1 MLVGEVFYVW
11 LSLTTNVPVFAI
23 GMLRLGAA
31 SGGILIPFE
40 DLMRNMQPSGEKR
53 CCQMSRKHARTLS
66 IGRSTAVAGV
76 LSALAIVVVIV
87 TVLILSALGD
97 VAKNTNALDE
107 QRSLE
112 TTSGALSTFLNQLTA
127 TLNDYAAWDDAAR
140 FAYAPDGLEWLISN
154 YGDMT
159 VNSELF
165 DTAVLIDV
173 NNQVLMSYR
182 KGMPTEWSLSDYF
195 GDGLTGMIE
204 KARSVPMGQEPEV
217 AGFLRTKDGIA
228 AVGIALVRNKSGL
241 LDVPEAARRYLIFA
255 RHLTA
260 ETVEKLAHTYVI
272 NGLSLQPAHTQ
283 PDYFVSIVDP
293 GGQVLGN
300 LTWKSQMPG
309 DISMREVKP
318 RILAA
323 NAITL
328 LFFLA
333 LIAIGSAALK
343 KLKSDE
349 QSARLELL
357 SDRLTGLYNRT
368 GLFQGLRRHLL
379 QSAQDNTYV
388 NLVYLDLDGFK
399 EVNDSFG
406 HGAGDL
412 LIKGVAAA
420 LKVLVAD
427 GTLLARLGGDE
438 FAVVLRGPDARI
450 EGRKLCDDILTLFSE
465 PFMIGE
471 RVAAIGCSIGTAV
484 AKNGDIDGEELLRRA
499 DMAMYEAKENGRGRY
514 MAYEPHMDTRR
525 EEKNQL
531 EADLK
536 YAIEQDEIK
545 VVFQPVINTLTRRIT
560 GVEALARW
568 NRAGYGPVSP
578 DVFIAAAESS
588 GLIDQL
594 GLAVLRKAC
603 HEAVAWPDVKLA
615 VNVSPVQFRNPLFAA
630 QVLAILNENSIAP
643 TRVMLEMT
651 EGYFIHQPERA
662 GTAIEKLKQIG
673 VSIALDDFG
682 SGFASIGY
690 LRRFGFNRMKID
702 KSLVVALDEGGR
714 SLEMLT
720 ATVALARSLG
730 IPVTAEGIETEDQAA
745 ILQLCGCDELQGYL
759 FSRPVPA
766 EQILPLLDA
775 QDAPV
780 EQRKV
785 S

>member
-1 MLVGEVFYVW
+1 M
-11 LSLTTNVPVFAI
+11 P
-23 GMLRLGAA
+23 
-31 SGGILIPFE
+31 
-40 DLMRNMQPSGEKR
+40 
-53 CCQMSRKHARTLS
+53 RKHARTLS
-66 IGRSTAVAGV
+66 IGRTTAVAGV
-76 LSALAIVVVIV
+76 LSALAIVVAIV

-97 VAKNTNALDE
+97 VAKNANALDD

-112 TTSGALSTFLNQLTA
+112 TTSGALSTYLNQLTA

-140 FAYAPDGLEWLISN
+140 FTYAADGLEWIISN

-165 DTAVLIDV
+165 DTAVLIDM
-173 NNQVLMSYR
+173 NDQILMSYR
-182 KGMPTEWSLSDYF
+182 QGVATDWSLSGYF
-195 GDGLTGMIE
+195 GDGLAGLIQQ
-204 KARSVPMGQEPEV
+204 ARSIPTGQPSEV
-217 AGFLRTKDGIA
+217 SGFLRTQDGIA
-228 AVGIALVRNKSGL
+228 AVGVALVRNKSGL
-241 LDVPEAARRYLIFA
+241 IDVPEAARRYLIFA

-260 ETVEKLAHTYVI
+260 QKIEQLAHTYVI
-272 NGLSLQPAHTQ
+272 NGLALEPPDTH

-293 GGQVLGN
+293 RGQVLGN
-300 LTWKSQMPG
+300 LTWQSQMPG
-309 DISMREVKP
+309 DISMREVRP
-318 RILAA
+318 RIFAA
-323 NAITL
+323 NAISL

-333 LIAIGSAALK
+333 LIAIGTAALR

-349 QSARLELL
+349 ASARRELL
-357 SDRLTGLYNRT
+357 SDRLTGLYNRP
-368 GLFQGLRRHLL
+368 GLFQGLKKCLL
-379 QSAQDNTYV
+379 RSGEDNSYV
-388 NLVYLDLDGFK
+388 NLIYLDLDGFK
-399 EVNDSFG
+399 EINDSFG

-438 FAVVLRGPDARI
+438 FAIVLQGPDARI
-450 EGRKLCDDILTLFSE
+450 ESRKLCDDILTLFSE
-465 PFMIGE
+465 PFMIGD

-484 AKNGDIDGEELLRRA
+484 SKGGDIDGEELLRRA
-499 DMAMYEAKENGRGRY
+499 DMAMYEAKESGRGRY

-536 YAIEQDEIK
+536 YAIEHDEIK
-545 VVFQPVINTLTRRIT
+545 VVFQPVVNTLTRRIN

-603 HEAVAWPDVKLA
+603 HEAVAWPDIKLA
-615 VNVSPVQFRNPLFAA
+615 VNISPVQFRNPLFAA
-630 QVLAILNENSIAP
+630 QVLSILEEHDIAP
-643 TRVMLEMT
+643 SRVMLEMT
-651 EGYFIHQPERA
+651 EGYFIHHPERA

-745 ILQLCGCDELQGYL
+745 ILHLCGCDELQGYL

-766 EQILPLLDA
+766 EQILPLLEA

-780 EQRKV
+780 AQRKV

>member
-1 MLVGEVFYVW
+1 M
-11 LSLTTNVPVFAI
+11 P
-23 GMLRLGAA
+23 
-31 SGGILIPFE
+31 
-40 DLMRNMQPSGEKR
+40 
-53 CCQMSRKHARTLS
+53 RKHARTLS
-66 IGRSTAVAGV
+66 IGRTTAVAGV
-76 LSALAIVVVIV
+76 LSALAIVVAIV

-97 VAKNTNALDE
+97 VAKNANALDD

-112 TTSGALSTFLNQLTA
+112 TTSGALSTYLNQLTA

-140 FAYAPDGLEWLISN
+140 FTYAADGLEWIISN

-165 DTAVLIDV
+165 DTAVLIDM
-173 NNQVLMSYR
+173 NDQILMSYR
-182 KGMPTEWSLSDYF
+182 QGVATDWSLSGYF
-195 GDGLTGMIE
+195 GDGLAGLIQQ
-204 KARSVPMGQEPEV
+204 ARSIPTGQPSEV
-217 AGFLRTKDGIA
+217 SGFLRTQDGIA
-228 AVGIALVRNKSGL
+228 AVGVALVRNKSGL

-260 ETVEKLAHTYVI
+260 QKIEQLAHTYVI
-272 NGLSLQPAHTQ
+272 NGLALQPPDTH

-293 GGQVLGN
+293 RGQVLGN
-300 LTWKSQMPG
+300 LTWQSQMPG
-309 DISMREVKP
+309 DISMREVRP
-318 RILAA
+318 RIFAA
-323 NAITL
+323 NAISL

-333 LIAIGSAALK
+333 LIAIGTAALR

-349 QSARLELL
+349 ASARRELL
-357 SDRLTGLYNRT
+357 SDRLTGLYNRP
-368 GLFQGLRRHLL
+368 GLFQGLKKCLL
-379 QSAQDNTYV
+379 RSGEDNSYV
-388 NLVYLDLDGFK
+388 NLIYLDLDGFK
-399 EVNDSFG
+399 EINDSFG

-438 FAVVLRGPDARI
+438 FAIVLQGPDARI
-450 EGRKLCDDILTLFSE
+450 ESRKLCDDILTLFSE
-465 PFMIGE
+465 PFMIGD

-484 AKNGDIDGEELLRRA
+484 SKGGDIDGEELLRRA
-499 DMAMYEAKENGRGRY
+499 DMAMYEAKESGRGRY

-536 YAIEQDEIK
+536 YAIEHDEIK
-545 VVFQPVINTLTRRIT
+545 VVFQPVVNTLTRRIN

-603 HEAVAWPDVKLA
+603 HEAIAWPEIKLA
-615 VNVSPVQFRNPLFAA
+615 VNISPVQFRNPLFAA
-630 QVLAILNENSIAP
+630 QVLSILEEHDIAP
-643 TRVMLEMT
+643 SRVMLEMT
-651 EGYFIHQPERA
+651 EGYFIHHPERA
-662 GTAIEKLKQIG
+662 GAAIEKLKQIG

-745 ILQLCGCDELQGYL
+745 ILHLCGCDELQGYL

-766 EQILPLLDA
+766 EQILPLLEA

-780 EQRKV
+780 AQRKV

>member
-1 MLVGEVFYVW
+1 M
-11 LSLTTNVPVFAI
+11 PH
-23 GMLRLGAA
+23 
-31 SGGILIPFE
+31 
-40 DLMRNMQPSGEKR
+40 
-53 CCQMSRKHARTLS
+53 KHAKTLS

-107 QRSLE
+107 QRSQE

-165 DTAVLIDV
+165 DTAVLIDMDD
-173 NNQVLMSYR
+173 QILMSYR
-182 KGMPTEWSLSDYF
+182 QGAPTDWSLSDYF
-195 GDGLTGMIE
+195 GDGLAGLIQ
-204 KARSVPMGQEPEV
+204 KVRSAPIGQAPEV
-217 AGFLRTKDGIA
+217 SGFLPTKDGIA
-228 AVGIALVRNKSGL
+228 AVGVALVRNKSGL
-241 LDVPEAARRYLIFA
+241 LDVPEAKRRYLIFA

-260 ETVEKLAHTYVI
+260 QKVEQLAHTYII
-272 NGLSLQPAHTQ
+272 NGLSLQPADAR
-283 PDYFVSIVDP
+283 PAYFVSIADP
-293 GGQVLGN
+293 QGNVLGN
-300 LTWKSQMPG
+300 LTWRSQMPG
-309 DISMREVKP
+309 DISMREVSP
-318 RILAA
+318 RIMAA
-323 NAITL
+323 IAITM

-333 LIAIGSAALK
+333 LIAIGFTALK

-349 QSARLELL
+349 ASARRELL
-357 SDRLTGLYNRT
+357 RDRLSGLYNRP
-368 GLFQGLRRHLL
+368 GLFWGLKRLL
-379 QSAQDNTYV
+379 LRSKEDNSYV
-388 NLVYLDLDGFK
+388 KLIYLDLDGFK
-399 EVNDSFG
+399 EINDSFG

-412 LIKGVAAA
+412 LIKGVSAA
-420 LKVLVAD
+420 LQVLVAEQA
-427 GTLLARLGGDE
+427 LLARLGGDE
-438 FAVVLRGPDARI
+438 FAIAVQGSDARNQ
-450 EGRKLCDDILTLFSE
+450 GRQLCDDLLSLFSE
-465 PFMIGE
+465 PFMIGD
-471 RVAAIGCSIGTAV
+471 RVASIGCSIGTAV
-484 AKNGDIDGEELLRRA
+484 SKGGDIDGEELLRRA

-536 YAIEQDEIK
+536 YAIEHDEIK
-545 VVFQPVINTLTRRIT
+545 VVFQPVVNTLSRRIT

-578 DVFIAAAESS
+578 DIFIAAAENS

-594 GLAVLRKAC
+594 GLSVLRKAC
-603 HEAVAWPDVKLA
+603 KAAMDWPQVKLA
-615 VNVSPVQFRNPLFAA
+615 VNISPVQFRNPLFSS
-630 QVLAILNENSIAP
+630 QVQAILSEHGIEPS
-643 TRVMLEMT
+643 RVMLEMT
-651 EGYFIHQPERA
+651 EGYFIHHPERA
-662 GTAIEKLKQIG
+662 AAAIEKLKQTG

-690 LRRFGFNRMKID
+690 LRQFGFNRMKID
-702 KSLVVALDEGGR
+702 KSLVEALDEGGR

-720 ATVALARSLG
+720 ATVALAKSLG

-759 FSRPVPA
+759 FSKPVQP
-766 EQILPLLDA
+766 EQIFTLLSE

-780 EQRKV
+780 RQLKV

>member
-1 MLVGEVFYVW
+1 M
-11 LSLTTNVPVFAI
+11 PH
-23 GMLRLGAA
+23 
-31 SGGILIPFE
+31 
-40 DLMRNMQPSGEKR
+40 
-53 CCQMSRKHARTLS
+53 KHARTLS
-66 IGRSTAVAGV
+66 IGRTTAVAGV
-76 LSALAIVVVIV
+76 LSALAIVVAIV

-97 VAKNTNALDE
+97 VAKNANALDD

-112 TTSGALSTFLNQLTA
+112 TTSGALSTYLNQLTA

-140 FAYAPDGLEWLISN
+140 FTYAADGLEWIISN

-165 DTAVLIDV
+165 DTAVLIDM
-173 NNQVLMSYR
+173 NDQILMSYR
-182 KGMPTEWSLSDYF
+182 QGVATDWSLQGYF
-195 GDGLTGMIE
+195 GDGLAGLIQQ
-204 KARSVPMGQEPEV
+204 ARSIPTGQPSEV
-217 AGFLRTKDGIA
+217 SGFLRTQDGIA
-228 AVGIALVRNKSGL
+228 AVGVALVRNKSGL

-260 ETVEKLAHTYVI
+260 EKIEQLAHTYVI
-272 NGLSLQPAHTQ
+272 NGLALQPPDTH

-293 GGQVLGN
+293 RGQVLGN
-300 LTWKSQMPG
+300 LTWQSQMPG
-309 DISMREVKP
+309 DISMREVRP
-318 RILAA
+318 RIFAA
-323 NAITL
+323 NAISL

-333 LIAIGSAALK
+333 LIAIGTAALR

-349 QSARLELL
+349 ASARRELL
-357 SDRLTGLYNRT
+357 SDRLTGLYNRP
-368 GLFQGLRRHLL
+368 GLFQGLKKCLL
-379 QSAQDNTYV
+379 RSGEDNSYV
-388 NLVYLDLDGFK
+388 NLIYLDLDGFK
-399 EVNDSFG
+399 EINDSFG

-438 FAVVLRGPDARI
+438 FAIVLQGPDARI
-450 EGRKLCDDILTLFSE
+450 ESRKLCDDILTLFSE
-465 PFMIGE
+465 PFMIGD

-484 AKNGDIDGEELLRRA
+484 SKGGDIDGEELLRRA
-499 DMAMYEAKENGRGRY
+499 DMAMYEAKESGRGRY

-536 YAIEQDEIK
+536 YAIEHDEIK
-545 VVFQPVINTLTRRIT
+545 VVFQPVVNTLTRRIN

-603 HEAVAWPDVKLA
+603 HEAVAWPDIKLA
-615 VNVSPVQFRNPLFAA
+615 VNISPVQFRNPLFAA
-630 QVLAILNENSIAP
+630 QVLSILEEHDIAP
-643 TRVMLEMT
+643 SRVMLEMT
-651 EGYFIHQPERA
+651 EGYFIHHPERA
-662 GTAIEKLKQIG
+662 GAAIEKLKQIG

-745 ILQLCGCDELQGYL
+745 ILHLCGCDELQGYL
-759 FSRPVPA
+759 FSRPIPA
-766 EQILPLLDA
+766 EQILPLLEA

-780 EQRKV
+780 AQRKV

>member
-1 MLVGEVFYVW
+1 M
-11 LSLTTNVPVFAI
+11 P
-23 GMLRLGAA
+23 
-31 SGGILIPFE
+31 
-40 DLMRNMQPSGEKR
+40 
-53 CCQMSRKHARTLS
+53 RKHARTLS
-66 IGRSTAVAGV
+66 IGRTTAVAGV
-76 LSALAIVVVIV
+76 LSALAIVVAIV

-97 VAKNTNALDE
+97 VAKNANALDD

-112 TTSGALSTFLNQLTA
+112 TTSGALSTYLNQLTA

-140 FAYAPDGLEWLISN
+140 FTYAADGLEWIISN

-165 DTAVLIDV
+165 DTAVLIDM
-173 NNQVLMSYR
+173 NDQILMSYR
-182 KGMPTEWSLSDYF
+182 QGVATDWSLQGYF
-195 GDGLTGMIE
+195 GDGLAGLIQQ
-204 KARSVPMGQEPEV
+204 ARSIPTGQPSEV
-217 AGFLRTKDGIA
+217 SGFLRTQDGIA
-228 AVGIALVRNKSGL
+228 AVGVALVRNKSGL

-260 ETVEKLAHTYVI
+260 QKIEQLAHTYVI
-272 NGLSLQPAHTQ
+272 NGLALQPPDTH

-293 GGQVLGN
+293 RGQVLGN
-300 LTWKSQMPG
+300 LTWQSQMPG
-309 DISMREVKP
+309 DISMREVRP
-318 RILAA
+318 RIFAA
-323 NAITL
+323 NAISL

-333 LIAIGSAALK
+333 LIAIGTAALR

-349 QSARLELL
+349 ASARRELL
-357 SDRLTGLYNRT
+357 SDRLTGLYNRP
-368 GLFQGLRRHLL
+368 GLFQGLKKCLL
-379 QSAQDNTYV
+379 RSGEDNSYV
-388 NLVYLDLDGFK
+388 NLIYLDLDGFK
-399 EVNDSFG
+399 EINDSFG

-438 FAVVLRGPDARI
+438 FAIVLQGPDARI
-450 EGRKLCDDILTLFSE
+450 ESRKLCDDILTLFSE
-465 PFMIGE
+465 PFMIGD

-484 AKNGDIDGEELLRRA
+484 SKGGDIDGEELLRRA
-499 DMAMYEAKENGRGRY
+499 DMAMYEAKESGRGRY

-536 YAIEQDEIK
+536 YAIEHDEIK
-545 VVFQPVINTLTRRIT
+545 VVFQPVVNTLTRRIN

-603 HEAVAWPDVKLA
+603 HEAVAWPDIKLA
-615 VNVSPVQFRNPLFAA
+615 VNISPVQFRNPLFAA
-630 QVLAILNENSIAP
+630 QVLSILEEHDIAP
-643 TRVMLEMT
+643 ARVMLEMT
-651 EGYFIHQPERA
+651 EGYFIHHPERA
-662 GTAIEKLKQIG
+662 GAAIEKLKQIG

-745 ILQLCGCDELQGYL
+745 ILHLCGCDELQGYL
-759 FSRPVPA
+759 FSRPIPA
-766 EQILPLLDA
+766 EQILPLLEA

-780 EQRKV
+780 AQRKV

>member
-1 MLVGEVFYVW
+1 M
-11 LSLTTNVPVFAI
+11 P
-23 GMLRLGAA
+23 
-31 SGGILIPFE
+31 
-40 DLMRNMQPSGEKR
+40 
-53 CCQMSRKHARTLS
+53 RKHARTLS
-66 IGRSTAVAGV
+66 IGRTTAVAGV
-76 LSALAIVVVIV
+76 LSALAIVVAIV

-97 VAKNTNALDE
+97 VAKNANALDD

-112 TTSGALSTFLNQLTA
+112 TTSGALSTYLNQLTA

-140 FAYAPDGLEWLISN
+140 FTYAADGLEWIISN

-165 DTAVLIDV
+165 DTAVLIDM
-173 NNQVLMSYR
+173 NDQILMSYR
-182 KGMPTEWSLSDYF
+182 QGVATDWSLQGYF
-195 GDGLTGMIE
+195 GDGLAGLIQQ
-204 KARSVPMGQEPEV
+204 ARSIPTGQPSEV
-217 AGFLRTKDGIA
+217 SGFLRTQDGIA
-228 AVGIALVRNKSGL
+228 AVGVALVRNKSGL

-260 ETVEKLAHTYVI
+260 QKIEQLAHTYVI
-272 NGLSLQPAHTQ
+272 NGLAVRPADTH

-293 GGQVLGN
+293 RGQVLGN
-300 LTWKSQMPG
+300 LTWQSQMPG
-309 DISMREVKP
+309 DISMREVRP
-318 RILAA
+318 RIFAA
-323 NAITL
+323 NAISL

-333 LIAIGSAALK
+333 LIAIGTAALR

-349 QSARLELL
+349 ASARRELL
-357 SDRLTGLYNRT
+357 SDRLTGLYNRP
-368 GLFQGLRRHLL
+368 GLFQGLKKCLL
-379 QSAQDNTYV
+379 RSGEDNSYV
-388 NLVYLDLDGFK
+388 NLIYLDLDGFK
-399 EVNDSFG
+399 EINDSFG

-438 FAVVLRGPDARI
+438 FAIVLQGPDARI
-450 EGRKLCDDILTLFSE
+450 ESRKLCDDILTLFSE
-465 PFMIGE
+465 PFMIGD

-484 AKNGDIDGEELLRRA
+484 SKGGDIDGEELLRRA
-499 DMAMYEAKENGRGRY
+499 DMAMYEAKESGRGRY

-536 YAIEQDEIK
+536 YAIEHDEIK
-545 VVFQPVINTLTRRIT
+545 VVFQPVVNTLTRRIN

-603 HEAVAWPDVKLA
+603 HEAVAWPDIKLA
-615 VNVSPVQFRNPLFAA
+615 VNISPVQFRNPLFAA
-630 QVLAILNENSIAP
+630 QVLSILEEHDIAP
-643 TRVMLEMT
+643 SRVMLEMT
-651 EGYFIHQPERA
+651 EGYFIHHPERA
-662 GTAIEKLKQIG
+662 GAAIEKLKQIG

-745 ILQLCGCDELQGYL
+745 ILHLCGCDELQGYL

-766 EQILPLLDA
+766 EQILPLLEA

-780 EQRKV
+780 AQRRV

>member
-1 MLVGEVFYVW
+1 M
-11 LSLTTNVPVFAI
+11 P
-23 GMLRLGAA
+23 
-31 SGGILIPFE
+31 
-40 DLMRNMQPSGEKR
+40 
-53 CCQMSRKHARTLS
+53 RKHVRTLS
-66 IGRSTAVAGV
+66 IGRTTAVAGV
-76 LSALAIVVVIV
+76 LSALAIVVAIV

-97 VAKNTNALDE
+97 VAKNANALDD

-112 TTSGALSTFLNQLTA
+112 TTSGALSTYLNQLTA

-140 FAYAPDGLEWLISN
+140 FTYAADGLEWIINN

-165 DTAVLIDV
+165 DTAVLIDM
-173 NNQVLMSYR
+173 NDQILMSYR
-182 KGMPTEWSLSDYF
+182 QGVATDWSLQGYF
-195 GDGLTGMIE
+195 GDGLAGLIQQ
-204 KARSVPMGQEPEV
+204 ARSIPTGQPSEV
-217 AGFLRTKDGIA
+217 SGFLRTQDGIA
-228 AVGIALVRNKSGL
+228 AVGVALVRNKSGL

-260 ETVEKLAHTYVI
+260 QKIEQLAHTYVI
-272 NGLSLQPAHTQ
+272 NGLDLQSPDTH

-293 GGQVLGN
+293 RGQVLGN
-300 LTWKSQMPG
+300 LTWQSQMPG
-309 DISMREVKP
+309 DISMREVRP
-318 RILAA
+318 RIFAA
-323 NAITL
+323 NAISL

-333 LIAIGSAALK
+333 LIAIGTAALR

-349 QSARLELL
+349 ASARRELL
-357 SDRLTGLYNRT
+357 SDRLTGLYNRP
-368 GLFQGLRRHLL
+368 GLFQGLKKCLL
-379 QSAQDNTYV
+379 RSGEDNSYV
-388 NLVYLDLDGFK
+388 NLIYLDLDGFK
-399 EVNDSFG
+399 EINDSFG

-438 FAVVLRGPDARI
+438 FAIVLQGPDARI
-450 EGRKLCDDILTLFSE
+450 ESRKLCDDILTLFSE
-465 PFMIGE
+465 PFMIGD

-484 AKNGDIDGEELLRRA
+484 SKGGDIDGEELLRRA
-499 DMAMYEAKENGRGRY
+499 DMAMYEAKESGRGRY

-536 YAIEQDEIK
+536 YAIEHDEIK
-545 VVFQPVINTLTRRIT
+545 VVFQPVVNTLTRRIN

-603 HEAVAWPDVKLA
+603 HEAVAWPDIKLA
-615 VNVSPVQFRNPLFAA
+615 VNISPVQFRNPLFAA
-630 QVLAILNENSIAP
+630 QVLSILEEHDIAP
-643 TRVMLEMT
+643 SRVMLEMT
-651 EGYFIHQPERA
+651 EGYFIHHPERA
-662 GTAIEKLKQIG
+662 GAAIEKLKQIG

-745 ILQLCGCDELQGYL
+745 ILHLCGCDELQGYL

-766 EQILPLLDA
+766 EQILPLLEA

-780 EQRKV
+780 AQRRV

>member
-1 MLVGEVFYVW
+1 M
-11 LSLTTNVPVFAI
+11 P
-23 GMLRLGAA
+23 
-31 SGGILIPFE
+31 
-40 DLMRNMQPSGEKR
+40 
-53 CCQMSRKHARTLS
+53 RKHARTLS
-66 IGRSTAVAGV
+66 IGRTTAVAGV
-76 LSALAIVVVIV
+76 LSALAIVVAIV

-97 VAKNTNALDE
+97 VAKNANALDD

-112 TTSGALSTFLNQLTA
+112 TTSGALSTYLNQLTA

-140 FAYAPDGLEWLISN
+140 FTYAADGLEWIISN

-165 DTAVLIDV
+165 DTAVLIDM
-173 NNQVLMSYR
+173 NDQILMSYR
-182 KGMPTEWSLSDYF
+182 QGVATDWSLSGYF
-195 GDGLTGMIE
+195 GDGLAGLIQQ
-204 KARSVPMGQEPEV
+204 ARSIPTGQPSEV
-217 AGFLRTKDGIA
+217 SGFLRTQDGIA
-228 AVGIALVRNKSGL
+228 AVGVALVRNKFGL
-241 LDVPEAARRYLIFA
+241 IDVPEAARRYLIFA

-260 ETVEKLAHTYVI
+260 QKIEQLAHTYVI
-272 NGLSLQPAHTQ
+272 TGLALQSPDTH

-293 GGQVLGN
+293 RGQVLGN
-300 LTWKSQMPG
+300 LTWQSQMPG
-309 DISMREVKP
+309 DISMREVRP
-318 RILAA
+318 RIFAA
-323 NAITL
+323 NAISL

-333 LIAIGSAALK
+333 LIAIGTAALR

-349 QSARLELL
+349 ASARRELL
-357 SDRLTGLYNRT
+357 SDRLTGLYNRP
-368 GLFQGLRRHLL
+368 GLFQGLKKCLL
-379 QSAQDNTYV
+379 RSGEDNSYV
-388 NLVYLDLDGFK
+388 NLIYLDLDGFK
-399 EVNDSFG
+399 EINDSFG

-438 FAVVLRGPDARI
+438 FAIVLQGPDARI
-450 EGRKLCDDILTLFSE
+450 ESRKLCDDILTLFSE
-465 PFMIGE
+465 PFMIGD

-484 AKNGDIDGEELLRRA
+484 SKGGDIDGEELLRRA
-499 DMAMYEAKENGRGRY
+499 DMAMYEAKESGRGRY

-536 YAIEQDEIK
+536 YAIEHDEIK
-545 VVFQPVINTLTRRIT
+545 VVFQPVVNTLTRRIN

-603 HEAVAWPDVKLA
+603 HEAVAWPDIKLA
-615 VNVSPVQFRNPLFAA
+615 VNISPVQFRNPLFAA
-630 QVLAILNENSIAP
+630 QVLSILEEHDIEPS
-643 TRVMLEMT
+643 RVMLEMT
-651 EGYFIHQPERA
+651 EGYFIHHPERA
-662 GTAIEKLKQIG
+662 GAAIEKLKQIG

-745 ILQLCGCDELQGYL
+745 ILHLCGCDELQGYL
-759 FSRPVPA
+759 FSRPVAA
-766 EQILPLLDA
+766 EQILPLLEA

-780 EQRKV
+780 AQRKV

>member
-1 MLVGEVFYVW
+1 M
-11 LSLTTNVPVFAI
+11 PH
-23 GMLRLGAA
+23 
-31 SGGILIPFE
+31 
-40 DLMRNMQPSGEKR
+40 
-53 CCQMSRKHARTLS
+53 KHVRTLS

-76 LSALAIVVVIV
+76 LSALAVVVVIV

-165 DTAVLIDV
+165 DTAVLIDMDG
-173 NNQVLMSYR
+173 QILMSYR
-182 KGMPTEWSLSDYF
+182 QGVPTDWSLSDYF
-195 GDGLTGMIE
+195 GDGLAGLIQTV
-204 KARSVPMGQEPEV
+204 RSTPIGQAPEIS
-217 AGFLRTKDGIA
+217 GFLRTKDGIA
-228 AVGIALVRNKSGL
+228 AVGVALVRNKSGL
-241 LDVPEAARRYLIFA
+241 LDVAESKRRYLIFA

-260 ETVEKLAHTYVI
+260 QKVEQLAHTYVV
-272 NGLSLQPAHTQ
+272 NGLSLQPADAR

-293 GGQVLGN
+293 RGQVLGN
-300 LTWKSQMPG
+300 LAWQSQMPG
-309 DISMREVKP
+309 DISMREVRP
-318 RILAA
+318 RIFAA
-323 NAITL
+323 SAVML

-349 QSARLELL
+349 ASARRELL

-368 GLFQGLRRHLL
+368 GLFQGLKNRLSR
-379 QSAQDNTYV
+379 SVNDNSYV
-388 NLVYLDLDGFK
+388 NLIYLDLDGFK
-399 EVNDSFG
+399 EINDSFG

-420 LKVLVAD
+420 LKVLVAE

-438 FAVVLRGPDARI
+438 FAIVLQGPYAPL
-450 EGRKLCDDILTLFSE
+450 EGRKLCDDILVLFSE
-465 PFMIGE
+465 PFMIGD
-471 RVAAIGCSIGTAV
+471 RVASIGCSIGTALT
-484 AKNGDIDGEELLRRA
+484 KGGEIDGEELLRRA
-499 DMAMYEAKENGRGRY
+499 DMAMYEAKESGRGRY

-568 NRAGYGPVSP
+568 NRAGHGPVSP
-578 DVFIAAAESS
+578 DIFIAAAESS

-603 HEAVAWPDVKLA
+603 QEAVAWPDVKLA

-630 QVLAILNENSIAP
+630 QVLSILDEHRIAP

-662 GTAIEKLKQIG
+662 GTAIDKLKQIG

-690 LRRFGFNRMKID
+690 LRHFGFDRMKID

-766 EQILPLLDA
+766 EQILPLLEA
-775 QDAPV
+775 QNAKL

>member
-1 MLVGEVFYVW
+1 M
-11 LSLTTNVPVFAI
+11 P
-23 GMLRLGAA
+23 
-31 SGGILIPFE
+31 
-40 DLMRNMQPSGEKR
+40 
-53 CCQMSRKHARTLS
+53 RKHARTLS
-66 IGRSTAVAGV
+66 IGRTTAVAGV
-76 LSALAIVVVIV
+76 LSALAIVVAIV

-97 VAKNTNALDE
+97 VAKNANALDD

-112 TTSGALSTFLNQLTA
+112 TTSGALSTYLNQLTA

-140 FAYAPDGLEWLISN
+140 FTYAADGLEWIISN

-165 DTAVLIDV
+165 DTAVLIDM
-173 NNQVLMSYR
+173 NDQILMSYR
-182 KGMPTEWSLSDYF
+182 QGVATDWSLQGYF
-195 GDGLTGMIE
+195 GDGLAGLIQQ
-204 KARSVPMGQEPEV
+204 ARSIPTGQPSEV
-217 AGFLRTKDGIA
+217 SGFLRTQDGIA
-228 AVGIALVRNKSGL
+228 AVGVALVRNKSGL

-260 ETVEKLAHTYVI
+260 QKIEQLAHTYVI
-272 NGLSLQPAHTQ
+272 NGLALQSPDTH

-293 GGQVLGN
+293 RGQVLGN
-300 LTWKSQMPG
+300 LTWQSQMPG
-309 DISMREVKP
+309 DISMREVRP
-318 RILAA
+318 RIFAA
-323 NAITL
+323 NAISL

-333 LIAIGSAALK
+333 LIAIGTAALR

-349 QSARLELL
+349 ASARRELL
-357 SDRLTGLYNRT
+357 SDRLTGLYNRP
-368 GLFQGLRRHLL
+368 GLFQGLKKCLL
-379 QSAQDNTYV
+379 RSGEDNSYV
-388 NLVYLDLDGFK
+388 NLIYLDLDGFK
-399 EVNDSFG
+399 EINDSFG

-438 FAVVLRGPDARI
+438 FAIVLQGPDARI
-450 EGRKLCDDILTLFSE
+450 ESRKLCDDILTLFSE
-465 PFMIGE
+465 PFMIGD

-484 AKNGDIDGEELLRRA
+484 SKGGDIDGEELLRRA
-499 DMAMYEAKENGRGRY
+499 DMAMYEAKESGRGRY

-536 YAIEQDEIK
+536 YAIEHDEIK
-545 VVFQPVINTLTRRIT
+545 VVFQPVVNTLTRRIN

-603 HEAVAWPDVKLA
+603 HEAVAWPDIKLA
-615 VNVSPVQFRNPLFAA
+615 VNISPVQFRNPLFAA
-630 QVLAILNENSIAP
+630 QVLSILEEHDIAP
-643 TRVMLEMT
+643 SRVMLEMT
-651 EGYFIHQPERA
+651 EGYFIHHPERA
-662 GTAIEKLKQIG
+662 GAAIEKLKQIG

-745 ILQLCGCDELQGYL
+745 ILHLCGCDELQGYL
-759 FSRPVPA
+759 FSRPIPA
-766 EQILPLLDA
+766 EQILPLLEA

-780 EQRKV
+780 VQRKV